1 MLIYFAWSN
10 LSNVEARKDRE
21 MIYFYPVCMIRFLLF
36 RCMFYIN
43 WGKNMSMHVN
53 TLGYFIITIFM
64 SVQTIINP
72 IALCIEISLV
82 FLFVSWT
89 LFPQFVNLIYFQDQ
103 KLFFF
108 VEKKI
113 AQLQLLL
120 TLGWCM
126 CFWSGLFTLI
136 CEENEPVTYVGK
148 SLRVEW
154 NDDIEIYKCPTKRQ

>member
-1 MLIYFAWSN
+1 MYCTVLIYFAWSN

-53 TLGYFIITIFM
+53 TLGYFITFFM
-64 SVQTIINP
+64 SVQTNINA
-72 IALCIEISLV
+72 IALYIEISLV

-108 VEKKI
+108 VEKKSHNYSFCL
-113 AQLQLLL
+113 LQDDACVSGRDYLL
-120 TLGWCM
+120 
-126 CFWSGLFTLI
+126 
-136 CEENEPVTYVGK
+136 
-148 SLRVEW
+148 
-154 NDDIEIYKCPTKRQ
+154 

>member
-53 TLGYFIITIFM
+53 TLGYFITFFM
-64 SVQTIINP
+64 SVQTIINA
-72 IALCIEISLV
+72 IALYIEISLV

-103 KLFFF
+103 KLFFLSKKNRTTTAF
-108 VEKKI
+108 VNFRMMHVF
-113 AQLQLLL
+113 L
-120 TLGWCM
+120 
-126 CFWSGLFTLI
+126 
-136 CEENEPVTYVGK
+136 VGIIYFNMW
-148 SLRVEW
+148 REW
-154 NDDIEIYKCPTKRQ
+154 TS